1 MGSCAGNTID
11 SIDFRGIRPTHIG
24 NDLILSLGMADPNG
38 LGNLREQVD
47 DWGATQQEGRGAHR
61 LLEAGQAVEK
71 NAHVHTLPKAR
82 LDSAVEFA
90 QIHEEKLIGK
100 AEVFVQEPITEERTW
115 RVRQESLMTTETYGM
130 QALGRAYNQLGPT
143 WPLNGAKLYL
153 ARIVQEELIERIR
166 ELTLTMQEEAQV
178 VELEIRKARAPKT
191 TQSEPEHRHG
201 L

>member
-1 MGSCAGNTID
+1 MRGCAGNTID
-11 SIDFRGIRPTHIG
+11 SIDFRGIRSTHIG
-24 NDLILSLGMADPNG
+24 NDLVLSLGVADPNG

-47 DWGATQQEGRGAHR
+47 DRGATQQEGRGAHR

-71 NAHVHTLPKAR
+71 NTHFHTLPKAR
-82 LDSAVEFA
+82 LDSAVKLA

-115 RVRQESLMTTETYGM
+115 RVRQESLITTETYCT
-130 QALGRAYNQLGPT
+130 QALGRAYNQLGAT

-153 ARIVQEELIERIR
+153 ARIVQEDLIERIR

-178 VELEIRKARAPKT
+178 VELEIGKARAPKA
-191 TQSEPEHRHG
+191 TQSQPEHRRG